1 MEKLPELTSG
11 INQLIA
17 NYENF
22 DSGLSEYTDGVATI
36 VVSYNQILD
45 GVSSLASG
53 SKELLN
59 GTETLSSKTSQF
71 FDGITELCDGAK
83 QLNNG
88 TNELNS
94 ETEKMDEQLENQIDE
109 ILSSIQGDETEVQ
122 SFVSEKNQNIDN
134 VQFVIKTKAIEQEK
148 TEKAVSKEPEETSLW
163 KKFIQ
168 LFGF

>member
-1 MEKLPELTSG
+1 M
-11 INQLIA
+11 N
-17 NYENF
+17 
-22 DSGLSEYTDGVATI
+22 
-36 VVSYNQILD
+36 YNQILD

-59 GTETLSSKTSQF
+59 GTRNPSSKNITI

-148 TEKAVSKEPEETSLW
+148 QRKL
-163 KKFIQ
+163 
-168 LFGF
+168 